1 MSVSSFAV
9 YHPDSLPLQSCFV
22 VKTSKYKV
30 CVPSWEVA
38 ISGMKYY
45 YALKPDVPQ
54 KVNFW
59 VKENTQ
65 FYRILLY

>member
-1 MSVSSFAV
+1 
-9 YHPDSLPLQSCFV
+9 LQSCFV

-54 KVNFW
+54 KINFW